1 MRGQDQSAPSDPI
14 KTDAGPSLIL
24 TKPPL
29 IVSPASRRLLH
40 LLLGSAFPVTPPT
53 PATPIPTTP
62 AHPHPP
68 PSLSDFAITPR
79 DKQRPR
85 LAHKAGVL
93 CIMLTIKDS
102 ISSLILFTSPAVA
115 RPGEPFYKYCGAGLG
130 NADAD
135 VHLLVKG
142 VSNYCQV
149 SLRAKQ
155 KDKTKEKHFQ
165 A

>member
-29 IVSPASRRLLH
+29 IVNPASRRLLH
-40 LLLGSAFPVTPPT
+40 LLLGSARLLPVHPANPP
-53 PATPIPTTP
+53 P
-62 AHPHPP
+62 HRRHPP
-68 PSLSDFAITPR
+68 PSLSDFAITPC

-115 RPGEPFYKYCGAGLG
+115 RPASGSINIAGRGLG

-155 KDKTKEKHFQ
+155 KKKQQNK
-165 A
+165 